1 MKKSPIGDILV
12 GNTEK
17 ERVRT
22 KEMKEEGRVE
32 EKEATVQE
40 RVEAKEEKAALPIQL
55 ASVGDFDRA

>member
-1 MKKSPIGDILV
+1 
-12 GNTEK
+12 
-17 ERVRT
+17 
-22 KEMKEEGRVE
+22 MKEEGRVE